1 MLTST
6 DASIFEITPKEVT
19 YPKDRND
26 LIDTIRN
33 ILSDKKPFT
42 MRAGG
47 TSIGGQAIGSGMLV
61 DISKYLNNI
70 VDFFEDRK
78 EIIVEPGVIQDDLNS
93 FLQPY
98 NLKFAPTHQ
107 HQIGQ

>member
-6 DASIFEITPKEVT
+6 DASIFEINPKKIV

-26 LIDTIRN
+26 LISVIRN

-47 TSIGGQAIGSGMLV
+47 TSIGGQAIGSGVLV
-61 DISKYLNNI
+61 DISKHLNNI
-70 VDFFEDRK
+70 IDFYE
-78 EIIVEPGVIQDDLNS
+78 
-93 FLQPY
+93 
-98 NLKFAPTHQ
+98 NLL
-107 HQIGQ
+107 